1 MHRTGTWQIRL
12 NDYRLEHIIG
22 RLSGRY
28 YRTSIYHRWHA
39 ICCIIYICVCVC
51 VCLSHATWQMRLGD
65 KRLGHIYHPTGCR
78 TGTSHHMARDLMY
91 NIYNMY
97 CHLTGA
103 TRRLE
108 SRRGISSDW
117 LPKVSLTFMIDKTT
131 KIIEYTYRH
140 DHLCSACEP

>member
-1 MHRTGTWQIRL
+1 
-12 NDYRLEHIIG
+12 
-22 RLSGRY
+22 
-28 YRTSIYHRWHA
+28 
-39 ICCIIYICVCVC
+39 
-51 VCLSHATWQMRLGD
+51 MRLGD